1 MKQQNAKAAS
11 TQREEN
17 IRNVSTGG
25 DDDGGSSIRTCSLC
39 QLVFPR
45 EGFSSNQWSKNE
57 AAKNAKAVLWRACV
71 LVAINMSLNN
81 NIPRVNGPKVTL
93 ENAKIALINVNWK
106 IKRKLRLIKFAR
118 TIVFILK
125 TG

>member
-1 MKQQNAKAAS
+1 MPTSLPSGRFLKQSMVEDMRQ
-11 TQREEN
+11 
-17 IRNVSTGG
+17 
-25 DDDGGSSIRTCSLC
+25 
-39 QLVFPR
+39 P
-45 EGFSSNQWSKNE
+45 
-57 AAKNAKAVLWRACV
+57 NAKAVLWRACV